1 MKTPALLLA
10 LFASAVFATPAFA
23 QQPGNAASQ
32 KPASQKAAGQQGA
45 TNAADTEASDASVA
59 EPSVVVTLDKP
70 GTYTVLK
77 SHIVRIATE
86 PLEGAAV
93 DVKVEGALKRI
104 RSVTVLKLTPG
115 EDGPFTGPGREEH
128 EFDTP
133 EAGAATIT
141 VTRNQEGGGQPKKE
155 VYEITIR

>member
-1 MKTPALLLA
+1 MKTPAFLLAVCASA
-10 LFASAVFATPAFA
+10 LFALPAFA
-23 QQPGNAASQ
+23 QQPGKAASQ
-32 KPASQKAAGQQGA
+32 KSAAQPGVAS
-45 TNAADTEASDASVA
+45 AADTESKNAAVA
-59 EPSVVVTLDKP
+59 KPSVVVTLDKP

-77 SHIVRIATE
+77 SHVVRIATE
-86 PLEGAAV
+86 PLDGAAV
-93 DVKVEGALKRI
+93 DVKAEGALKRI
-104 RSVTVLKLTPG
+104 RRVTVLKLTPG

-141 VTRNQEGGGQPKKE
+141 VTTTPDGGQPKKN